1 MPSGRA
7 HFWREMGERSQSAY
21 AGRIGAVGSTPR
33 EAYNLR
39 VLTLYQVIL
48 RIGWIFKTESVIMPA
63 FLDAVAGAGWL
74 RGLLPV
80 LGRVGLSVPPLF
92 YAARLRAMPRKKW
105 VLAWWGIAMGLPFL
119 VQAWAWHA
127 RERLPAAA
135 IAPLFLLM
143 YATFSICNGL
153 NGVSLNTL
161 IGKLVQPQRRGR
173 LMADASVS
181 GSILAVGC
189 AWWLL
194 GDWLVRSDHGFH
206 LVFGFTG
213 VLFVLTAGAAVAL
226 REHADK
232 PPPLPISTAEAET
245 FYMKNAWVAALRR
258 GTRAAWQAAWQT
270 LRDDPRFRRLVAVTT
285 FASVGSIL
293 FPHYQALARE
303 RLHLG
308 QSQMMVW
315 VVVQN
320 GAIGLF
326 GLLLGPLADRR
337 GNRLTLRVALAAT
350 MFAPALAFVMT
361 RTDPAWAHR
370 WFWLVFVPLGF
381 TPLSLKTFVNYT
393 LELAPRAEHPRYLS
407 ALGVCQA
414 LPFLAA
420 PGLGWLAD
428 ATSFEF
434 VFALG
439 AICIAISV
447 ALTFRIPEPRWQ
459 SAQDQPASRGKLAP
473 LAWQEEEG

>member
-1 MPSGRA
+1 MCGRNQLA
-7 HFWREMGERSQSAY
+7 DGDRVGH
-21 AGRIGAVGSTPR
+21 GRVVCC

-39 VLTLYQVIL
+39 VLTVYQVIL

-63 FLDAVAGAGWL
+63 FMDAVAGAGWL

-80 LGRVGLSVPPLF
+80 LGRMGLSVPPLF

-119 VQAWAWHA
+119 VLAWAWYARDRLHA
-127 RERLPAAA
+127 VLL
-135 IAPLFLLM
+135 APLFLIM
-143 YATFSICNGL
+143 YALFSACNGL

-161 IGKLVQPQRRGR
+161 IGKLVRPQRRGR
-173 LMADASVS
+173 LMADASVT
-181 GSILAVGC
+181 GSILAVAC

-194 GDWLVRSDHGFH
+194 GDWLARSDHGFH
-206 LVFGFTG
+206 LVFAFTG
-213 VLFVLTAGAAVAL
+213 MLFLLTACAAAAL
-226 REHADK
+226 REHVDRLPQRPVAAAKADF
-232 PPPLPISTAEAET
+232 SGQQ
-245 FYMKNAWVAALRR
+245 NAWLSALHR
-258 GTRAAWQAAWQT
+258 GGRAAWQTAWHT
-270 LRDDPRFRRLVAVTT
+270 LQHDRHFRRLVAVTT

-303 RLHLG
+303 RLQLG
-308 QSQMMVW
+308 QTQMMVW

-326 GLLLGPLADRR
+326 GLFLGPLADRR
-337 GNRLTLRVALAAT
+337 GNRLTLRVALAAMT
-350 MFAPALAFVMT
+350 LAPALALAMALA
-361 RTDPAWAHR
+361 DPAWGHR

-393 LELAPRAEHPRYLS
+393 LELAPAAEQPRYLS

-414 LPFLAA
+414 LPFVAA
-420 PGLGWLAD
+420 PVLGWLAD

-434 VFALG
+434 VFSLG
-439 AICIAISV
+439 VVCLAVSV
-447 ALTFRIPEPRWQ
+447 ALTFRLAEPRYWSETDRAAARTETPPVPWRAEQ
-459 SAQDQPASRGKLAP
+459 G
-473 LAWQEEEG
+473 